1 MAIQQTVSGISPVQA
16 ISAYGGT
23 QSDVSSLENQRN
35 RLLIE
40 LEKVNAAQGGEN
52 QTPYRREQLQRQI
65 RLLEAQM
72 VQKSGSGALAGFVP
86 APPLQDHPP
95 IWREEGKG
103 GFEGIGQTDPRT
115 ATVDAEGHFNAL
127 I

>member
-72 VQKSGSGALAGFVP
+72 VQKSGSGALTGFVL